1 MIPIPQGSLQ
11 QKKLYFEAFML
22 GPLKVNLGLRMKEGT
37 LSESGYPALPLPSAS
52 SLPQSYPRVPP
63 SSLASNIGALLKSG
77 MASLDNVPIILNAL
91 IAKHPFTTPDELL
104 SLVQRHYSTQVIQ
117 QFYKVRLNKSRSH
130 SFCLLLCVPL
140 TRPVSDGRLH

>member
-117 QFYKVRLNKSRSH
+117 QFYKVRLNKSRS
-130 SFCLLLCVPL
+130 SLFVF
-140 TRPVSDGRLH
+140 S